1 VQGLTTAPRPG
12 LSAPRY
18 SPRRRRW
25 RPQPSA
31 WVGVLL
37 SLPLLLVMTML
48 VFLPLANLVF
58 DSLTKGDGLSNYAA
72 LLGSRAATKAF
83 ITTLR
88 DSTIVTALA
97 LALGSVLAWNIRVQL
112 SPLRRAVLWAITLM
126 PFWMGVVVK
135 NYAFTIMLQRKGI
148 VNEALQLLPFVD
160 EPLQLLYTSP
170 AVVAGILYSLLPYAV
185 LSLYVT
191 FATIDP
197 DLVRAA
203 EGLGAARYRA
213 LATIV
218 APLATPGL
226 LATAAI
232 VFVFSIGFYVTPILL
247 GGPQS
252 AFIATLIN
260 RQIFSMFDYP
270 GAAASGTLL
279 LATALLTLALAWAAV
294 GRERLERAVV

>member
-1 VQGLTTAPRPG
+1 M
-12 LSAPRY
+12 
-18 SPRRRRW
+18 
-25 RPQPSA
+25 
-31 WVGVLL
+31 LL
-37 SLPLLLVMTML
+37 SLPLLLVMAGL
-48 VFLPLANLVF
+48 VFLPLIILVA
-58 DSLTKGDGLSNYAA
+58 DSLTKGDGLGNYTAFFS
-72 LLGSRAATKAF
+72 SRASTRAF

-88 DSTIVTALA
+88 DSAIVTALA
-97 LALGSVLAWNIRVQL
+97 LVLGSVLAWNIRVQT
-112 SPLRRAVLWAITLM
+112 SPVRRALFWAITLM

-148 VNEALQLLPFVD
+148 VNEALQLLPFID

-170 AVVAGILYSLLPYAV
+170 AVVVGILYSLLPYAV

-203 EGLGAARYRA
+203 ESLGAARYRA
-213 LATIV
+213 LASVV

-232 VFVFSIGFYVTPILL
+232 IFVFSIGFYVTPILL

-252 AFIATLIN
+252 AFVATLIN
-260 RQIFSMFDYP
+260 RQIFSLFDYP
-270 GAAASGTLL
+270 GAAASGSLL
-279 LATALLTLALAWAAV
+279 LAAALLTLALAWAVV
-294 GRERLERAVV
+294 GRERLERALV

>member
-1 VQGLTTAPRPG
+1 MAV
-12 LSAPRY
+12 
-18 SPRRRRW
+18 
-25 RPQPSA
+25 
-31 WVGVLL
+31 
-37 SLPLLLVMTML
+37 L
-48 VFLPLANLVF
+48 VFWPLAQLVY
-58 DSLTKGDGLSNYAA
+58 DSLTRGAGPANYVAFFESRASTKA
-72 LLGSRAATKAF
+72 LL
-83 ITTLR
+83 TTLR
-88 DSTIVTALA
+88 DSAVVTILA
-97 LALGSVLAWNIRVQL
+97 VALGSVLAWTIRVQT
-112 SPLRRAVLWAITLM
+112 SPLSRAVLWAITLM

-135 NYAFTIMLQRKGI
+135 NYAFTIILQRRGI
-148 VNEALQLLPFVD
+148 VNEALQLLPFID
-160 EPLQLLYTSP
+160 EPLGLLYTSA
-170 AVVAGILYSLLPYAV
+170 AVVLGILYSLLPYAV

-203 EGLGAARYRA
+203 ESLGAARYRA

-232 VFVFSIGFYVTPILL
+232 IFVFSIGFYVTPILL

-252 AFIATLIN
+252 AFVATLIN

-279 LATALLTLALAWAAV
+279 LLAALVTLGLVWAVV
-294 GRERLERAVV
+294 GRERLVRAIV